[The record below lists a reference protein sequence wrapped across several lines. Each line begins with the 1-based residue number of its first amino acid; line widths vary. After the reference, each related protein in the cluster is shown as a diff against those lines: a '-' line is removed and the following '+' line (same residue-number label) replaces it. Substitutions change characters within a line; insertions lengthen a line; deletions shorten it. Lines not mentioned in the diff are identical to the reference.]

1 LPAYNAALTLRQTWQ
16 EIPHDLVDETLLV
29 DDHSSDDTVELAREL
44 GLTTFQHKMNL
55 GYGRNQKTCY
65 REALRGGADIVVMLH
80 PDYQYSPLL
89 INSVRYGLGVVST
102 ALAYRVQN
110 WGWMKFRMFNPS
122 GSKLVDDYYEEVRTH
137 AA

>member
-1 LPAYNAALTLRQTWQ
+1 MLNGKRIVVVLPAYNAALTLRQTWQ

-29 DDHSSDDTVELAREL
+29 DDHSSDDTVGLAREL

-65 REALRGGADIVVMLH
+65 RQALRRGADIVWMLH

-89 INSVRYGLGVVST
+89 ITPMASIIAFL
-102 ALAYRVQN
+102 VQH
-110 WGWMKFRMFNPS
+110 S
-122 GSKLVDDYYEEVRTH
+122 LSASL
-137 AA
+137 